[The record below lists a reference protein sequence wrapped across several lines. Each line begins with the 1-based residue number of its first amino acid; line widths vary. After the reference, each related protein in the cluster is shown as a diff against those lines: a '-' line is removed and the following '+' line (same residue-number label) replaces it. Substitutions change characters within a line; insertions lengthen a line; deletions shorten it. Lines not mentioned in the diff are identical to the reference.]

1 MKELSKSLSITTRG
15 IRHKMAVSFAL
26 TSIIP
31 ILVLIYIFVYG
42 KSRPIKIW
50 DVGSLSFIVV
60 MLITWGIGLLRKVIE
75 PIVQLAANAEHLL
88 NGKPVKK
95 LQIEGD
101 DEIGSLGKSLTRI
114 SDKLKENMSELHLY
128 GEKIKQINME
138 INTKMLALSS
148 LLQIGNAI
156 TGGNTLD
163 EILTLIVEKLAQIK
177 PTQQAFIL
185 LRDKAGKEIVLR
197 AHSDKAG
204 KDVKI
209 KEGEGLLGKI
219 IETTQALYVD
229 KEKKTL
235 FMDEMLTKLLPRQNI
250 AVLPIAVS
258 GSIIGILGVGNDEM
272 DFIFTSEEIEMLGIF
287 LKQTAIAVENDLL
300 VHLTKELPVKDAYT
314 GLYNESYIRNRLE
327 EEIKRAVSYQRPCSF
342 IVFQFESG
350 NKDCPLPETVFTDK
364 ILKKTAAI
372 LKTNT
377 TEIDKAAQ
385 FGRCCFAIVAPERNK
400 RQAFNLTEN
409 IRKEIEKEILQ
420 QNNLI
425 ASCGS
430 LKLSAGISAAP
441 IDGATPHELIDKAF
455 KYVRKN
461 KDETVEEGVSRS
473 HARESG
479 HPEQTSPDCPVKP
492 DNDN

>member
-15 IRHKMAVSFAL
+15 IRHKMIVSFAL

-42 KSRPIKIW
+42 KLRPIKTW
-50 DVGSLSFIVV
+50 DVGPLFFIVV
-60 MLITWGIGLLRKVIE
+60 MLIAWGIGLLRKVIE
-75 PIVQLAANAEHLL
+75 PVVQLAANAEHLL

-95 LQIEGD
+95 LQIEEN
-101 DEIGSLGKSLTRI
+101 DEIGSLGKSLTMI
-114 SDKLKENMSELHLY
+114 SDKLRENMSELHLY

-156 TGGNTLD
+156 TGGNSLD
-163 EILTLIVEKLAQIK
+163 ETLTLIVDKLAQIK

-185 LRDKAGKEIVLR
+185 LRDKTGKEIVLR
-197 AHSDKAG
+197 AHSDKTN

-209 KEGEGLLGKI
+209 KEGEGLLGKT
-219 IETTQALYVD
+219 IESSQVLYID

-235 FMDEMLTKLLPRQNI
+235 VTDEMLTKLLPRQNI
-250 AVLPIAVS
+250 AVLPIPVS
-258 GSIIGILGVGNDEM
+258 GSIIGILGVGNDET
-272 DFIFTSEEIEMLGIF
+272 DFIFTGEEMEILGIF
-287 LKQTAIAVENDLL
+287 LKQTAIAIENDLL
-300 VHLTKELPVKDAYT
+300 VHLTKELTVKDEDT
-314 GLYNESYIRNRLE
+314 GLYNERYIRNRLE

-350 NKDCPLPETVFTDK
+350 NKDYPIPENLWADK

-385 FGRCCFAIVAPERNK
+385 FGRHCFAIVTPERNK
-400 RQAFNLTEN
+400 RQAFNLAEN

-420 QNNLI
+420 QNSLI

-430 LKLSAGISAAP
+430 LKLSTGISAAP
-441 IDGATPHELIDKAF
+441 IDGATPLELINKAF
-455 KYVRKN
+455 KYVQKAN
-461 KDETVEEGVSRS
+461 NTN
-473 HARESG
+473 
-479 HPEQTSPDCPVKP
+479 QPDKAFGEKI
-492 DNDN
+492 